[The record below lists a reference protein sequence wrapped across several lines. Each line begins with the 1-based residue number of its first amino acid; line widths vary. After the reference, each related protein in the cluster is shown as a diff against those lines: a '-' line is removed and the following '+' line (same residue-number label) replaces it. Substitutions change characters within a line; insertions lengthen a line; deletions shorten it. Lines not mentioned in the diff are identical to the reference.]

1 MTRQLSIEFPNAFY
15 HVYSRGLNRQTLF
28 FDVEDFKFFLF
39 LCNSAKAKF
48 EMICHAFCL
57 MNNHYHLY
65 LQTTKPNLSRLM
77 KFINENYAKYFLKK
91 YPQYTGHV
99 FQGRYK
105 RKLVQDDLYSQQLAK
120 YIHLNPVAA
129 GLVEKPEDWLWSSY
143 RCYLGLQ
150 PKNNFLEINWLLN
163 QYSNDIKMAR
173 KNLVEF
179 TLEDLNLWNPDDIA
193 HGNFILGSEN
203 FHKEIIEKYIHSE
216 DLTYDI
222 QYSNEF
228 IVSKNFTQEFL
239 IKTANNLPYSQQEK
253 QEFLTYLLKEY
264 TNLTLV
270 DISSI
275 VNKKPKTVSRS
286 VIRVKEKVKE
296 DQWLKSLLSL

>member
-1 MTRQLSIEFPNAFY
+1 MTRQLCIEFPNAFY
-15 HVYSRGLNRQTLF
+15 HVCSRGLNRQTLF
-28 FDVEDFKFFLF
+28 YDVEDFKFFLF
-39 LCNSAKAKF
+39 LCNSAKSNF

-77 KFINENYAKYFLKK
+77 KFINENYARYFLKK
-91 YPQYTGHV
+91 YPQYAGHV

-105 RKLVQDDLYSQQLAK
+105 RKLVQDDLYSQQLVK

-129 GLVEKPEDWLWSSY
+129 GLVERAEDWLWSSY

-163 QYSNDIKMAR
+163 QYSNDIKKAQ
-173 KNLVEF
+173 KNLMEF
-179 TLEDLNLWNPDDIA
+179 TLQDLNFWNPDDIA
-193 HGNFILGSEN
+193 HGNFLLGSEN
-203 FHKEIIEKYIHSE
+203 FHKQIIENYINSE
-216 DLTYDI
+216 DLTFDI

-239 IKTANNLPYSQQEK
+239 IKTANDLPCSQQEK

-270 DISSI
+270 EISSI

-286 VIRVKEKVKE
+286 VIRVKKKIQE
-296 DQWLKSLLSL
+296 DQWLKELLSL